1 MSGQQFNLPVSTYY
15 PIFNLSDSMT
25 WQKSRHTIQYGV
37 SWYREQDHYWNPP
50 AGFSNYSLGLA
61 TGDPALNAFT
71 SDPNNTTHRDKQ
83 ASIRW
88 MNYRP
93 RSASLSKTPGRPRRL
108 LP

>member
-71 SDPNNTTHRDKQ
+71 SDPNNPKAGTLPA
-83 ASIRW
+83 ASNANLTEARQLYAI
-88 MNYRP
+88 
-93 RSASLSKTPGRPRRL
+93 LTGRISGV
-108 LP
+108 